1 MQRVLKMRAMSL
13 GGAALLGAI
22 VIALSVSGS
31 GSTQSLTTV
40 RWGTVGLE
48 STYYAPAIIA
58 EKKGYFQEEG
68 IRSEQAR
75 LSDTD
80 LVRAVAAGSLG
91 FGIPEVSSG
100 IIAKE
105 RGGDIVVVAGFT
117 DRYPYDLM
125 VKPQYNSI
133 SDLKGKTLSIWSTAP
148 GVAITLMKRVLAQGG
163 LKEGD
168 YNIIGGGNS
177 GARYA
182 ALTAGQIDG
191 TIITTPHNTLAK
203 KAGFKSLGQL
213 HSIPALFAG
222 VIANSAW
229 AKQNDK
235 LMVGWLKAVVRGFK
249 YVADPK
255 NEAEVVNLLVAEF
268 KADPAV
274 VRGDY
279 RQLYH
284 DQKFIV
290 SWEMEPNPKSMQTV
304 LDILAEIKQI
314 PSGQSLSKYYD
325 MSYVRRA
332 RSAVK

>member
-1 MQRVLKMRAMSL
+1 LGVVRTAVLVTVLA
-13 GGAALLGAI
+13 
-22 VIALSVSGS
+22 VILTPPGPISA
-31 GSTQSLTTV
+31 QALTTL

-48 STYYAPAIIA
+48 STYYAPIIFA
-58 EKKGYFQEEG
+58 DKKGFFREEG

-75 LSDTD
+75 LSDPD
-80 LVRAVAAGSLG
+80 LTRAVAAGSIG

-100 IIAKE
+100 IIARE
-105 RGGDIVVVAGFT
+105 RGGDIVVIAGVT

-133 SDLKGKTLSIWSTAP
+133 ADLKGKTLSIWSTAP
-148 GVAITLMKRVLAQGG
+148 GVAITLMRRVLAQGG

-203 KAGFKSLGQL
+203 RAGFKSLGQL

-222 VIANSAW
+222 VIANKTWAAQNERIMVAW
-229 AKQNDK
+229 
-235 LMVGWLKAVVRGFK
+235 LRAVVRGFR
-249 YVADPK
+249 YVADDR
-255 NEAEVVNLLVAEF
+255 NESEVVKVLAEEF
-268 KADPAV
+268 KADPDV

-284 DQKFIV
+284 TQKFIV
-290 SWEMEPNPKSMQTV
+290 SWDMIPHERSMRTV
-304 LDILAEIKQI
+304 LDILAEIGQI
-314 PSGQSLSKYYD
+314 PKDQPLSKYFD
-325 MSYVRRA
+325 LSYVRRA
-332 RSAVK
+332 VSEVR